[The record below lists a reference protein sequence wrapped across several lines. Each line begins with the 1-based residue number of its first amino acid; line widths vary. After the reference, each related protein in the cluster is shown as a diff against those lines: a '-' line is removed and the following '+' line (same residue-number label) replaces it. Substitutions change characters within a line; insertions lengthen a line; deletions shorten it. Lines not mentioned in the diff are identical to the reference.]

1 MDLGYSLECLPL
13 CIVDGKN
20 FIHGAVFGMGDNNFW
35 FVKIGE
41 KG

>member
-1 MDLGYSLECLPL
+1 MFTL

-20 FIHGAVFGMGDNNFW
+20 FIHGVVFDMDDNNFW